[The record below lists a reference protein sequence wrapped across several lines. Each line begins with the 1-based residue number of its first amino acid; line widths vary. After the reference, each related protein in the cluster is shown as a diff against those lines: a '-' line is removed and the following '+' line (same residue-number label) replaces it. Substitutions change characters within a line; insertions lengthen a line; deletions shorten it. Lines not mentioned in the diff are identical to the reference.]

1 MSSRASLSSSSWS
14 SSSTDL
20 PEATTRE
27 RLRTGSQCSVTSSI
41 ASADK
46 DDAPTP
52 ETVSAKLDDYV
63 SASKKGRAAYVRGD
77 MGAAVT
83 QFNQALNLELE
94 TELECLYDTSIGFV
108 SGLVKQEVN
117 SRLQSSPK
125 HQAVNCAKIL
135 SQLSVIYD
143 KANTKSLKKPTEPK
157 WYLRM
162 GAALCLI
169 NEWEKAK
176 LVYKEGINMCKDK
189 KELKQALKKLTQ
201 IEQITSNAE
210 IPEEDID
217 DRVIPSSPSRRSQ
230 MSAQSQQSPSSE
242 RKAKPSNVHRRRAKS
257 TVAPARRSG
266 SVDTGVVLGQHEK
279 LIRTSSMTGSSSA
292 GRLADLETRN
302 VETRKASD
310 SSIDIEFRNS
320 SQSPPV
326 IIEPRSKKRFS
337 FNIFGSSPK
346 HSQLMGESLNT
357 KRFSLGQNLFST
369 IGRSHRPIPT
379 LSPDDREAWGE
390 CFSPAECS
398 VIDYRSFCPSAVV
411 HMRELSVND
420 PLYTGAGGSDS
431 LSSGTGGDEDSLEER
446 DYQVKRT
453 YNAVKFKSMKIDDDD
468 SELDDED

>member
-1 MSSRASLSSSSWS
+1 MSRASLSSWS

-20 PEATTRE
+20 PEATARE
-27 RLRTGSQCSVTSSI
+27 RSSGSVCSTE
-41 ASADK
+41 K

-63 SASKKGRAAYVRGD
+63 SASKEGRAAYARGD
-77 MGAAVT
+77 IGTAAT
-83 QFNQALNLELE
+83 HFSQALNLELE

-125 HQAVNCAKIL
+125 HQASGCAKIL
-135 SQLSVIYD
+135 DQLSFVYD

-210 IPEEDID
+210 IPDEDID
-217 DRVIPSSPSRRSQ
+217 DRVIPSSPSRKIQ
-230 MSAQSQQSPSSE
+230 MSALPQQSPNSE
-242 RKAKPSNVHRRRAKS
+242 RRARPSNVHRKRAKS
-257 TVAPARRSG
+257 TVGARRSG
-266 SVDTGVVLGQHEK
+266 SVDTGVVLGQHDK
-279 LIRTSSMTGSSSA
+279 LTRTNSMTGSSST
-292 GRLADLETRN
+292 GRIVD
-302 VETRKASD
+302 TRKGSD
-310 SSIDIEFRNS
+310 SSIELRNS
-320 SQSPPV
+320 ESPPIV
-326 IIEPRSKKRFS
+326 IAPRNKKRFS
-337 FNIFGSSPK
+337 FNIFSSSPK
-346 HSQLMGESLNT
+346 NSLPLGESLNT
-357 KRFSLGQNLFST
+357 KRHSLGQGFFNT
-369 IGRSHRPIPT
+369 IGRHHRPIPT
-379 LSPDDREAWGE
+379 LSPDEREAWSE
-390 CFSPAECS
+390 CFSPVECS

-420 PLYTGAGGSDS
+420 PLYAGGDS

-446 DYQVKRT
+446 DHRKNF
-453 YNAVKFKSMKIDDDD
+453 NAIRFQSMKIDDDD
-468 SELDDED
+468 SELDDD

>member
-20 PEATTRE
+20 PEATARDN
-27 RLRTGSQCSVTSSI
+27 RPRTSSQCSVTSSM
-41 ASADK
+41 ADK

-63 SASKKGRAAYVRGD
+63 SASKKGRAAYVKGD
-77 MGAAVT
+77 VGAAVT

-135 SQLSVIYD
+135 SQLSVVYD

-176 LVYKEGINMCKDK
+176 RVYKEGINMCKDK
-189 KELKQALKKLTQ
+189 RELKQALKKLTQ

-210 IPEEDID
+210 IPDEDID
-217 DRVIPSSPSRRSQ
+217 DRVIPSSPSRKIQ
-230 MSAQSQQSPSSE
+230 MSAQSQQSPNSE
-242 RKAKPSNVHRRRAKS
+242 RKASNAYRKRAKS
-257 TVAPARRSG
+257 TAVPTRRSG
-266 SVDTGVVLGQHEK
+266 SVDTGVVLGQHDNLK
-279 LIRTSSMTGSSSA
+279 LVRTSSMTGSSSA
-292 GRLADLETRN
+292 GRITDLN
-302 VETRKASD
+302 TRKASD

-326 IIEPRSKKRFS
+326 IIEPRNKKRFS

-346 HSQLMGESLNT
+346 HAHSQSLGESSNA

-390 CFSPAECS
+390 CFSPLECS

-420 PLYTGAGGSDS
+420 PLYTGGSDS
-431 LSSGTGGDEDSLEER
+431 LSSGTGGDEDSIEER
-446 DYQVKRT
+446 DYQAKRS

>member
-1 MSSRASLSSSSWS
+1 
-14 SSSTDL
+14 
-20 PEATTRE
+20 
-27 RLRTGSQCSVTSSI
+27 
-41 ASADK
+41 
-46 DDAPTP
+46 
-52 ETVSAKLDDYV
+52 VSAKLDDYV
-63 SASKKGRAAYVRGD
+63 SASKKGRAAYVRGEL
-77 MGAAVT
+77 GAAVT

-108 SGLVKQEVN
+108 SGLVKQEVS

-125 HQAVNCAKIL
+125 HQAVNCATIL

-162 GAALCLI
+162 GASLCMI

-176 LVYKEGINMCKDK
+176 LVYKEGVNMCKDK
-189 KELKQALKKLTQ
+189 RELKQALKKLTQ

-210 IPEEDID
+210 IPDEDID
-217 DRVIPSSPSRRSQ
+217 DRVIPSSPSRKIQ
-230 MSAQSQQSPSSE
+230 MSAQSPSSE
-242 RKAKPSNVHRRRAKS
+242 RKAKPSNAYRKRAKS
-257 TVAPARRSG
+257 TAAPSRRSG
-266 SVDTGVVLGQHEK
+266 SIDAGVVLGQHEQ
-279 LIRTSSMTGSSSA
+279 LVRTSSMTGSSSA
-292 GRLADLETRN
+292 GKIVDLD
-302 VETRKASD
+302 TRKASD

-326 IIEPRSKKRFS
+326 IIEPQRKKRFS
-337 FNIFGSSPK
+337 FNIFSGSPK
-346 HSQLMGESLNT
+346 HAHSHSMEESSNT

-369 IGRSHRPIPT
+369 IGRNHRPIPT

-390 CFSPAECS
+390 CFSPTECS

-420 PLYTGAGGSDS
+420 PLYTGGSDS

-446 DYQVKRT
+446 DYQAKRS

>member
-20 PEATTRE
+20 PEATARDN
-27 RLRTGSQCSVTSSI
+27 RQRTGSQCSVTSSM

-63 SASKKGRAAYVRGD
+63 SASKKGRAAYVKGD
-77 MGAAVT
+77 VGAAVT

-135 SQLSVIYD
+135 SQLSVVYD

-176 LVYKEGINMCKDK
+176 LVYKEGVNMCKDK
-189 KELKQALKKLTQ
+189 RELKQVLKKLTQ

-210 IPEEDID
+210 IPDEDID
-217 DRVIPSSPSRRSQ
+217 DRVIPSSPSRKIQ
-230 MSAQSQQSPSSE
+230 TSAQSHQSPSSE
-242 RKAKPSNVHRRRAKS
+242 RKARNAYRKRAKS
-257 TVAPARRSG
+257 TAAPTRRSG
-266 SVDTGVVLGQHEK
+266 SVDAGVVLGEHEK
-279 LIRTSSMTGSSSA
+279 LVRTSSMTGSSSA
-292 GRLADLETRN
+292 GRIVDMN
-302 VETRKASD
+302 TRKTSD

-326 IIEPRSKKRFS
+326 IIEPRNKKRFS

-346 HSQLMGESLNT
+346 HAHSQSLGESSNT

-369 IGRSHRPIPT
+369 IGRNHRPIPT

-390 CFSPAECS
+390 CFSPTECS

-420 PLYTGAGGSDS
+420 PLYTGGTGSDS
-431 LSSGTGGDEDSLEER
+431 LSSGTGGDEESLDLER
-446 DYQVKRT
+446 DYQAKRS

>member
-20 PEATTRE
+20 PEATAGRE
-27 RLRTGSQCSVTSSI
+27 RRTGSQCSVSSSI

-63 SASKKGRAAYVRGD
+63 TASKKGRAAYVSGD

-117 SRLQSSPK
+117 SRLQSSPR
-125 HQAVNCAKIL
+125 HQGANCGKIL
-135 SQLSVIYD
+135 NQLSVIYD

-169 NEWEKAK
+169 NEWHKAK

-189 KELKQALKKLTQ
+189 RELKQALKKLTQ

-217 DRVIPSSPSRRSQ
+217 DRVIPSSPSRKAQ
-230 MSAQSQQSPSSE
+230 ISAQTQQSPTSE
-242 RKAKPSNVHRRRAKS
+242 RRSSKPSSVHRKRAKS
-257 TVAPARRSG
+257 TVAARRSG
-266 SVDTGVVLGQHEK
+266 SVDAGVVLGEHEK
-279 LIRTSSMTGSSSA
+279 LVRTSSMTGSSST
-292 GRLADLETRN
+292 GRMADLD
-302 VETRKASD
+302 TRKASD
-310 SSIDIEFRNS
+310 SSIDIGFRNS

-326 IIEPRSKKRFS
+326 ITERRNKKRFS
-337 FNIFGSSPK
+337 FNIFGNSPK
-346 HSQLMGESLNT
+346 HSHSQSMGESSNT
-357 KRFSLGQNLFST
+357 KRHSLGQALFST
-369 IGRSHRPIPT
+369 IGRNRPTPT
-379 LSPDDREAWGE
+379 LSPDDREAWSD
-390 CFSPAECS
+390 CFSPVECS

-420 PLYTGAGGSDS
+420 PIYTGGSDS
-431 LSSGTGGDEDSLEER
+431 LSSGTGGDDESLEER
-446 DYQVKRT
+446 DFQAKKS
-453 YNAVKFKSMKIDDDD
+453 YNAVQFQSMKIDDDD

>member
-1 MSSRASLSSSSWS
+1 MSRASLSSSSWS

-27 RLRTGSQCSVTSSI
+27 RPRTGSQCSVTSSI

-77 MGAAVT
+77 LGAAVT

-135 SQLSVIYD
+135 NQLSVVYD

-189 KELKQALKKLTQ
+189 RELKQALKKLTQ

-217 DRVIPSSPSRRSQ
+217 DRVIPSSPCRKTQ
-230 MSAQSQQSPSSE
+230 TSAQSQQSPSRE
-242 RKAKPSNVHRRRAKS
+242 RRAKPGNVYRKRAKS
-257 TVAPARRSG
+257 TAAPTRRSG

-279 LIRTSSMTGSSSA
+279 LVRTSSMTGSSSA
-292 GRLADLETRN
+292 GRIADLD
-302 VETRKASD
+302 TRKASD
-310 SSIDIEFRNS
+310 SAIDIEFRNS

-326 IIEPRSKKRFS
+326 IIEPRNKKRFS

-346 HSQLMGESLNT
+346 HSHSLGESPNT

-369 IGRSHRPIPT
+369 IGRNHRPIPT
-379 LSPDDREAWGE
+379 LSPDDREAWSD
-390 CFSPAECS
+390 CFSLTECS

-420 PLYTGAGGSDS
+420 PLYAGGSDS

-446 DYQVKRT
+446 DYQAKKT

>member
-1 MSSRASLSSSSWS
+1 MSFRASLSSSSWS

-27 RLRTGSQCSVTSSI
+27 RRTGSQCSVSSSI
-41 ASADK
+41 ASTDK

-63 SASKKGRAAYVRGD
+63 TASKEGRAAYVRGD
-77 MGAAVT
+77 IGAAVT
-83 QFNQALNLELE
+83 QFSQALDLELE

-108 SGLVKQEVN
+108 SGLVKQGVN
-117 SRLQSSPK
+117 SRLQSSPR
-125 HQAVNCAKIL
+125 HQAANCAKIL
-135 SQLSVIYD
+135 NQLSVVYD

-189 KELKQALKKLTQ
+189 RELKQALKKLTQ

-217 DRVIPSSPSRRSQ
+217 DRVIPSSPSRKIQ
-230 MSAQSQQSPSSE
+230 MSAQSQQSTSSE
-242 RKAKPSNVHRRRAKS
+242 RRSSKPSNVYRKRAKS
-257 TVAPARRSG
+257 TVSTRRSG
-266 SVDTGVVLGQHEK
+266 SVDAGMVLGQHEK
-279 LIRTSSMTGSSSA
+279 LIRTNSMTGSSST
-292 GRLADLETRN
+292 GRITDLD
-302 VETRKASD
+302 TRKASD
-310 SSIDIEFRNS
+310 SSIDIELRNS

-326 IIEPRSKKRFS
+326 IIEPRNKKRFS

-346 HSQLMGESLNT
+346 HSQSIGGSSHT
-357 KRFSLGQNLFST
+357 KRYSLGQSLFST
-369 IGRSHRPIPT
+369 IGRSHRPVPT
-379 LSPDDREAWGE
+379 LSPDNREAWGE
-390 CFSPAECS
+390 CFSPTECS

-420 PLYTGAGGSDS
+420 PLYTGRSDS
-431 LSSGTGGDEDSLEER
+431 LSSGTGGDEDSIEER
-446 DYQVKRT
+446 DYQAKKS
-453 YNAVKFKSMKIDDDD
+453 YNAIKFQSMKIDDDD